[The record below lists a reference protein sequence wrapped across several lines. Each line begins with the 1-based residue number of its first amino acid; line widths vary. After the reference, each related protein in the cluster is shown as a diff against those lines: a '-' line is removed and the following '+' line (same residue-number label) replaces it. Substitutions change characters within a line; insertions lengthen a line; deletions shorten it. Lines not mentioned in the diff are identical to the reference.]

1 MIYYRARDEYC
12 DRFTWNTTVPGE
24 LLTIKQRNSTF
35 RYLSDNCF
43 EKVRVKRTQTHW
55 FFGARF
61 PDSDA
66 QVEVLQNAIAN

>member
-1 MIYYRARDEYC
+1 MIYYRARAEYH
-12 DRFTWNTTVPGE
+12 DYFTGYITVPGE
-24 LLTIKQRNSTF
+24 LITIKQRNRAF

-43 EKVRVKRTQTHW
+43 EMVRVKRTETHW

-66 QVEVLQNAIAN
+66 EVEVL